1 MADTTTTTYSLV
13 KPEVGASADTWGTK
27 LNTNLDSI
35 DNLLDGTTA
44 IAPNLVGWKVGG
56 VAVTVTAGE
65 INVLDGVT
73 ASTAELNVLD
83 GVTAST
89 AELNVLDGVTAT
101 TAEINVLD
109 GVTATTAE
117 INHLDGVTSAIQT
130 QIDAKYEAAT
140 QTEAT
145 WEAGTSTTES
155 LVSPAKVRAAVSSLS
170 AFSGGVW
177 QELTGSRAFNTS
189 YQNTGGAAI
198 QVAIYAKADPIN
210 TSVFGP
216 VSGTIRFQVSVDN
229 STWVD
234 AAHGFLERTGTG
246 ASYQRMYNSCV
257 IVPAGQ
263 YYRLYTTA
271 GNQGLYSWAELA

>member
-83 GVTAST
+83 GVTATT
-89 AELNVLDGVTAT
+89 AEINVLDGVTAT

-109 GVTATTAE
+109 GVTATTTE
-117 INHLDGVTSAIQT
+117 LNYVDGVTSAIQT

-145 WEAGTSTTES
+145 WEAGTSATES
-155 LVSPAKVRAAVSSLS
+155 LVSPAKVKAAIVALAPSEGL
-170 AFSGGVW
+170 GIGQTW
-177 QELTGSRAFNTS
+177 QNPSRTHSTS
-189 YQNTGGAAI
+189 YQNTTGKPI
-198 QVAIYAKADPIN
+198 QVNLIASASSIRYA
-210 TSVFGP
+210 
-216 VSGTIRFQVSVDN
+216 QVSAN
-229 STWVD
+229 GSSWVNV
-234 AAHGFLERTGTG
+234 G
-246 ASYQRMYNSCV
+246 ATQASNASISFV
-257 IVPAGQ
+257 VPNNH
-263 YYRLYTTA
+263 YYRLDGSTTA
-271 GNQGLYSWAELA
+271 LTWSELR

>member
-65 INVLDGVT
+65 INALSGLT
-73 ASTAELNVLD
+73 ASTAEINVLD
-83 GVTAST
+83 GVTATT

-101 TAEINVLD
+101 TAEINILD

-117 INHLDGVTSAIQT
+117 LNYVDGVTSAIQT

-145 WEAGTSTTES
+145 WEAGTGTTES
-155 LVSPAKVRAAVSSLS
+155 LVSPAKVKAAILANVADTIGVNQTWQDVS
-170 AFSGGVW
+170 
-177 QELTGSRAFNTS
+177 GSRTVGTS
-189 YQNTGGAAI
+189 YQNTTG
-198 QVAIYAKADPIN
+198 KPIMVSICTNNVN
-210 TSVFGP
+210 TFN
-216 VSGTIRFQVSVDN
+216 FQVSTNN
-229 STWVD
+229 STWVNVGSLAGYGNIGD
-234 AAHGFLERTGTG
+234 TK
-246 ASYQRMYNSCV
+246 SSQI
-257 IVPAGQ
+257 IVPDNH
-263 YYRLYTTA
+263 YYKATGGTLVF
-271 GNQGLYSWAELA
+271 WAELR